1 MVAID
6 PRYASSVNANAPA
19 AISFIFPD
27 GREAVEGST
36 HKQPCGGAVNGPL
49 TDFPLTGGKLS
60 FGQHESTDNVNFL
73 WGKYIDGDGG
83 DNYEFKTYGEYTVAD
98 LSAGHYCANG
108 PDFVAQGFKA
118 GDKATLMVVYQA
130 DGPPGKGFNK
140 RWNFQCADV
149 KLVDNWT
156 EPEDFMC
163 GNYYATNETRV
174 TTSDKAMEFTISP
187 SSQPNAG
194 HGGRASSS
202 QMEPTKAGGIGA
214 GVAVGVVLL
223 AAGALWATGFL
234 RFGRK
239 EAVAIRDDASSASSV
254 PIKQV
259 RS

>member
-6 PRYASSVNANAPA
+6 PRYAANVNANAPA

-36 HKQPCGGAVNGPL
+36 HKQPCGGSTNGPL
-49 TDFPLTGGKLS
+49 TDYPLTGGKLS
-60 FGQHESTDNVNFL
+60 FGQHASTDNVNFL
-73 WGKYIDGDGG
+73 WGKYIDGDS

-108 PDFVAQGFKA
+108 PDFSSQGFKA
-118 GDKATLMVVYQA
+118 GDKATLMAVYQA

-156 EPEDFMC
+156 QPDGFMC

-174 TTSDKAMEFTISP
+174 TTAEKAMDFTVSP

-194 HGGRASSS
+194 QGGASAAALA

-214 GVAVGVVLL
+214 GVTAGIFLL
-223 AAGALWATGFL
+223 AIGALWATGL
-234 RFGRK
+234 MRFGRK
-239 EAVAIRDDASSASSV
+239 SIAIRDDASSASSV
-254 PIKQV
+254 PIKQTHI
-259 RS
+259 